1 MTFPDTA
8 PDIRPYL
15 PTLPT
20 YTCESAP
27 LGKTRFPT
35 LTLV

>member
-1 MTFPDTA
+1 MTFPHPA
-8 PDIRPYL
+8 PNVRAYL

-27 LGKTRFPT
+27 LGKACFPT